1 MDANLFSE
9 YALPAT
15 LAIIMG
21 GMGLSLEVKDFKQI
35 LIYPKPILTGL
46 FSQMIVLPLIAFLI
60 VGFTNLDPYI
70 KVGFILIAACP
81 GGTASNLVTHLL
93 KGNLALCISLSAIN
107 SLLILISLP
116 LIVNLALM
124 LFVGDAAEISL
135 PVMQTII
142 KIFFVIALPVFT
154 GMMIRSWNRTL
165 ANKLEKP
172 LRYILTGLLLSVFI
186 VVIFFDQ
193 RKESASIQDYLE
205 ILPFALAL
213 NFASMLAGLF
223 IAYFMKTGKRN
234 SYTISVEVGLQNSA
248 LAIFVAS
255 TLLNN
260 HRMAVVAV
268 IYSSFTFFSTALFG
282 YIAKKILKADK

>member
-1 MDANLFSE
+1 
-9 YALPAT
+9 
-15 LAIIMG
+15 
-21 GMGLSLEVKDFKQI
+21 
-35 LIYPKPILTGL
+35 
-46 FSQMIVLPLIAFLI
+46 
-60 VGFTNLDPYI
+60 
-70 KVGFILIAACP
+70 
-81 GGTASNLVTHLL
+81 LL
-93 KGNLALCISLSAIN
+93 KGNLALSISLSGLN

-142 KIFFVIALPVFT
+142 KIFFVIALPVFS

-165 ANKLEKP
+165 ADKLEKP

-186 VVIFFDQ
+186 IVIFFDQ

-282 YIAKKILKADK
+282 YLAKKLLKAEK